1 MTPNLTPPSPAAVRV
16 ARSVQPPDL
25 TISDLAD
32 RLRFANDDDTC
43 KGMFFNGV
51 LLASEK
57 LLGPSS
63 RERVAAMMPEK
74 KYVDFFNYPI
84 ATFLPAA
91 FQASKLLMPT
101 HGTFD
106 ASIRKLGEQAIDDF
120 LATAVGRTL
129 VTVSAGEPKR
139 LMRAAPVAYKTA
151 VSYGSR
157 ETVVTGEK
165 TCVFKMR
172 RDFMPHAYHEGVF
185 TAVLRALGCHDVQ
198 VHGRRLGLFDADYD
212 VSWR

>member
-1 MTPNLTPPSPAAVRV
+1 MTPNVTPPSVKPVRV
-16 ARSVQPPDL
+16 VHPPDL

-32 RLRFANDDDTC
+32 RLRFANEDDTC

-51 LLASEK
+51 LSAMVK
-57 LLGPSS
+57 LCGNSARDS
-63 RERVAAMMPEK
+63 VAAMLPEK

-84 ATFLPAA
+84 ASFLPAA
-91 FQASKLLMPT
+91 FQAAKLLTPMT
-101 HGTFD
+101 GNFD
-106 ASIRKLGEQAIDDF
+106 SAMSKLGEQAIDDF

-129 VTVSAGEPKR
+129 VTVSAGEAKR
-139 LMRAAPVAYKTA
+139 LMRAAPVAYRTA

-157 ETVVTGEK
+157 ETIVTGET

-172 RDFMPHAYHEGVF
+172 RDFMPHPYHEGVF
-185 TAVLRALGCHDVQ
+185 TAVLRALGCRDVQ
-198 VHGRRLGLFDADYD
+198 VRGRRMGLFDADYD